1 MVSQFVNLTSIM
13 SFSMDLYI
21 MRYLCLNHLDLLV
34 LLIPLIFVSFTRP
47 FMASTNLMCVVS
59 RVHLLNVYYKKYFIV
74 YVDDLTITSNSFA
87 FIAHFIVIISNQ
99 FSIKD
104 LRFINYFLRLKL
116 YQPTMVSFYPNT
128 NIFGISYSDITWIV
142 PKMLHFLC
150 LPHPHYVSMILS
162 TC

>member
-1 MVSQFVNLTSIM
+1 MSQPLGFIGVTHPTHICKLHKA
-13 SFSMDLYI
+13 FYG
-21 MRYLCLNHLDLLV
+21 LNKPHV
-34 LLIPLIFVSFTRP
+34 CGIKSS
-47 FMASTNLMCVVS
+47 STQCILS
-59 RVHLLNVYYKKYFIV
+59 KKYFLV

-104 LRFINYFLRLKL
+104 LRFIHYFLRLKL

-150 LPHPHYVSMILS
+150 LPHPHYVSMIIS